1 MISIKKFLSSD
12 DRETAEAFERMARL
26 LLQAIGLHAVEG
38 DRVDLDSFQAAVS
51 SVQTSLDQDPSPKN
65 ILAATGSAVGA
76 LQNYN
81 KRTSLF
87 IRAKSVEL
95 QAIVGMLTQAM
106 AQISNGSQ
114 NSISRLQELQK
125 EIEHASML
133 GDVRALKTRLSDCLQ
148 SIRTEVTRQREE
160 SARSVADLGARM
172 REARETKPFQ
182 ALENCD
188 PATGL
193 PRRADAE
200 AAIAATCEDGSHSYA
215 GLFVVERLPAIRT
228 RFGPAMA
235 DQVLVAFLQRLSQV
249 MGPTDQVFRWDES
262 SFLALLD
269 RSASADQVRK
279 ELGKILSQRMEHIV
293 DIESRSVVLPV
304 ASTWLVTPLGESGYP
319 EILRTLQTFGAS
331 LHRP

>member
-38 DRVDLDSFQAAVS
+38 DRVDLDSFQAAVT

-65 ILAATGSAVGA
+65 VLAATGSAVGA

>member
-38 DRVDLDSFQAAVS
+38 DRVDLDSFQAAVT

-65 ILAATGSAVGA
+65 VLAATGSAVGA

-106 AQISNGSQ
+106 TQISNGSQ

-172 REARETKPFQ
+172 REAREAKPFQ

-200 AAIAATCEDGSHSYA
+200 AAIAAACEDGSHSYA
-215 GLFVVERLPAIRT
+215 GLFVVERIQAIRT

-249 MGPTDQVFRWDES
+249 MGPTDQVFRWDDS

-304 ASTWLVTPLGESGYP
+304 ASTWLVTPLGETGYP